1 MKQENRIIK
10 MIMDS
15 DTVYV
20 DGMTIKDKE
29 HLETHPNVDD
39 VMKNIDNYFITSF
52 NRDSEKG
59 KRYLELRSEYDL

>member
-20 DGMTIKDKE
+20 DGMTIKDRE
-29 HLETHPNVDD
+29 NLETHPNVNE

-52 NRDSEKG
+52 NRDSKKG
-59 KRYLELRSEYDL
+59 KRYLELRSEYVL